1 MTEPK
6 QAAFEGWAVVEMF
19 GHTKEV
25 GFVTTEVYG
34 SAVLFRV
41 DTPALSEREFITKRP
56 DWSGPKMIP
65 IGAKVKREA
74 VPAKTRLVGPG
85 AIYSITPCTQE
96 TAMFAIEELIRRPL
110 ILVEM
115 PDGKAKELLP
125 GETAPPQDR
134 TFSCCG
140 GNPEE
145 GHSADCTESD
155 EEEFDEER
163 ISSRELNH

>member
-25 GFVTTEVYG
+25 GFVTTDVYG

-41 DTPALSEREFITKRP
+41 DTPALPEREFISKRP

-65 IGAKVKREA
+65 AGAKVKREA
-74 VPAKTRLVGPG
+74 VPPKSRLVGPG

-96 TAMFAIEELIRRPL
+96 TAMYAIEKLIRRPL
-110 ILVEM
+110 ILVEL
-115 PDGKAKELLP
+115 PGDKPKELLP
-125 GETAPPQDR
+125 GETAEPQDR

-140 GNPEE
+140 GNPED
-145 GHSADCTESD
+145 GHEASCLEV
-155 EEEFDEER
+155 EEEEEEVPSDR
-163 ISSRELNH
+163 L